1 MLHSIKPVIQNRFL
15 SLDALRGLAVLLM
28 ILSGSI
34 AFGGMLPAWMY
45 HAQVPPPLH
54 KFNPDIPGITWVDW
68 VFPFFLFSMGA
79 AIPIALSLKLKKNS
93 VFSVILET
101 VKRYFLLVFF
111 AIFIF
116 HSRAWVMN
124 SSPTDLENLLSI
136 GCFVLLFFIFS
147 NTNFESVKISTT
159 RKILGLALAII
170 FLVSYRFNGLPFNLS
185 KSDIIIIVLA
195 NMALFGSLI
204 WVFTRNHPWARV
216 GVLPFVLAIFLSAKT
231 SETWT
236 SSFFNWSPIPWA
248 YTFYYLKYLFI
259 IIPGTFAGEWL
270 ISSNHKWV
278 PRKTSLQILL
288 IPLLCL
294 LLVVLNTTFLFS
306 RALVLNLVIS
316 SLLTVLLYF
325 SAIKFGMPKGLM
337 NMLKTGLFLLFLGLF
352 FESYDGGIKK
362 DPSTYSYYF
371 VCTGMAFLV
380 LVSLMLIEAA
390 GHLKFLISFLAKV
403 GQNPM
408 IAYTA
413 GNLFLLPFLRI
424 TNLEMVLNQ
433 LNQTAFGGLMRGL
446 VFTMAVALITLFF
459 TKKRIFW
466 KT

>member
-1 MLHSIKPVIQNRFL
+1 MSCANVNQSRFNNPFL
-15 SLDALRGLAVLLM
+15 ANKQAPITPDFSPKEDNLIFVSL
-28 ILSGSI
+28 
-34 AFGGMLPAWMY
+34 F
-45 HAQVPPPLH
+45 
-54 KFNPDIPGITWVDW
+54 T
-68 VFPFFLFSMGA
+68 
-79 AIPIALSLKLKKNS
+79 KLK
-93 VFSVILET
+93 E
-101 VKRYFLLVFF
+101 YLL
-111 AIFIF
+111 
-116 HSRAWVMN
+116 
-124 SSPTDLENLLSI
+124 
-136 GCFVLLFFIFS
+136 
-147 NTNFESVKISTT
+147 
-159 RKILGLALAII
+159 
-170 FLVSYRFNGLPFNLS
+170 
-185 KSDIIIIVLA
+185 
-195 NMALFGSLI
+195 MALFGSLI
-204 WVFTRNHPWARV
+204 WVFTRNNPWARV

-248 YTFYYLKYLFI
+248 YSFYYLKYLFI

-270 ISSNHKWV
+270 ISSNHKWLL
-278 PRKTSLQILL
+278 RKTSRQVLL

-390 GHLKFLISFLAKV
+390 GYLKFLISFLAKV

>member
-1 MLHSIKPVIQNRFL
+1 MEHSLKPEVSARFL

-34 AFGGMLPAWMY
+34 AFGGVLPSWMY

-54 KFNPDIPGITWVDW
+54 QFNPNLPGITWVDW

-79 AIPIALSLKLKKNS
+79 AIPIALGLKLKEKS
-93 VFSVILET
+93 IFSVILQT

-124 SSPTDLENLLSI
+124 SSPTYLENILSI
-136 GCFVLLFFIFS
+136 GCFVLLFFVFS
-147 NTNFESVKISTT
+147 STNFESAKFSIT
-159 RKILGLALAII
+159 RKIIGLALAIL
-170 FLVSYRFNGLPFNLS
+170 FLANYKFDGLPFNVY

-195 NMALFGSLI
+195 NMALFGALI

-216 GVLPFVLAIFLSAKT
+216 GILPFVMAIFLSAKM
-231 SETWT
+231 SEGWT
-236 SSFFNWSPIPWA
+236 SSLFNWSPITWA

-270 ISSNHKWV
+270 ITSKNKWIS
-278 PRKTSLQILL
+278 RKPALQILY

-294 LLVVLNTTFLFS
+294 LLIGLNTLFLFS

-316 SLLTVLLYF
+316 GLLATLLYL
-325 SAIKFGMPKGLM
+325 AALKYALPKGFM
-337 NMLKTGLFLLFLGLF
+337 NLLKTGLFLLFLGLF
-352 FESYDGGIKK
+352 FESYEGGIKK

-371 VCTGMAFLV
+371 VCTGMAFLM
-380 LVSLMLIEAA
+380 LLSLMIIEVN
-390 GHLKFLISFLAKV
+390 GYLKSVFLFLGKV

-413 GNLFLLPFLRI
+413 GNLFLLPFLRLVD
-424 TNLEMVLNQ
+424 LELVLNQ
-433 LNQTAFGGLMRGL
+433 LNQTAFGGLMRG
-446 VFTMAVALITLFF
+446 VFFTSVVALITIFF
-459 TKKRIFW
+459 TNKRIFW